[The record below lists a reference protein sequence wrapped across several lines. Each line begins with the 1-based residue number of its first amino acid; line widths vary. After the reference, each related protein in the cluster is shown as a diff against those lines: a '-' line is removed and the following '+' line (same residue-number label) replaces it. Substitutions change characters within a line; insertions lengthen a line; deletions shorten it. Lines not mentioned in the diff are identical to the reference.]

1 MLPLIVLL
9 CTVSFAAGC
18 LAGAMGYYAY
28 ANHMYMKHPELF
40 KARLERK
47 IRKRE
52 LRV

>member
-9 CTVSFAAGC
+9 CTVFFAAGC

-28 ANHMYMKHPELF
+28 ANHMYRKYPELF

-47 IRKRE
+47 IARKRG
-52 LRV
+52 